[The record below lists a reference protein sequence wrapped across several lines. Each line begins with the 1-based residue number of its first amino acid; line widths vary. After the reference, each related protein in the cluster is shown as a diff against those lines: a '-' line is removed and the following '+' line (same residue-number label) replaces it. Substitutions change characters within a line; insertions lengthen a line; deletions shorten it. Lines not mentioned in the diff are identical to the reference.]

1 MKQEKA
7 LKLLEACK
15 EHQGPVTPNSLDLLE
30 DLTEKDILKEVRYI
44 RATVNPNIRE
54 RYKMTNGKF
63 CKLSK
68 AELIQQ
74 VRMSISPS
82 VGSGSKKDLSHL
94 FNDLQGCKID
104 LKILLVILKFN
115 LAG

>member
-1 MKQEKA
+1 MAKKEKKRMKQEKA

-104 LKILLVILKFN
+104 LSHFEI
-115 LAG
+115 